1 MGMILNK
8 KRNEVCVEGRLGEKM
23 KKQRVTARDVAQR
36 AGVSTTTVSMIL
48 NGRGDVK
55 FPEKTCRRVLNA
67 CEELGYVRKST
78 FRSSDSD
85 NRVLVAIVPSLSNLY
100 YVSMA
105 EAMQQKARELGYSLL
120 IFDTFRDM
128 QQENRIMNICSQD
141 PFVGIL
147 ILYPLENS
155 LLLHQTGWNKPIIH
169 IYDKNAHRN
178 GDILEFDSFRTGT
191 MIGEHL
197 INLGH
202 ERIAFISANLE
213 SKQVARIQRL
223 EGLQTAFREHGF
235 DSMDSVTACTPELE
249 HLTEGITSEG
259 YELGYLMAKRLMDRH
274 EDVTAFVGSNDMIA
288 FGAMDAVLD
297 AGKRVPND
305 YSICGCGNASVTKY
319 RSVSL
324 TTVECYAIQSGREA
338 VDMLVRKLEGIAT
351 TEEEPG
357 GITRIEYFPKLIVR
371 KSTGPRRK

>member
-1 MGMILNK
+1 
-8 KRNEVCVEGRLGEKM
+8 M
-23 KKQRVTARDVAQR
+23 KKKRVTARDVAQR

-48 NGRGDVK
+48 NGHDDTK
-55 FPEKTCRRVLNA
+55 FPEKTCRKVLDA
-67 CEELGYVRKST
+67 CEALGYVHRNSFKAT
-78 FRSSDSD
+78 EAD

-120 IFDTFRDM
+120 IFDTFRDI
-128 QQENRIMNICSQD
+128 QQENRIMSICSQS
-141 PFVGIL
+141 PFGGIL
-147 ILYPLENS
+147 VLYPMENS

-169 IYDKNAHRN
+169 IYDKNAHKN

-197 INLGH
+197 IHLGH
-202 ERIAFISANLE
+202 ERISFLSANLE

-223 EGLQTAFREHGF
+223 EGLQTAYRDHGF
-235 DSMDSVTACTPELE
+235 DPMVCVAACTPELE
-249 HLTEGITSEG
+249 HLAEVTTSEG
-259 YELGYLMAKRLMDRH
+259 YELGYLLAKRLIDRH
-274 EDVTAFVGSNDMIA
+274 ENVTAFVGSNDMIA
-288 FGAMDAVLD
+288 LGAMDAVLD

-319 RSVSL
+319 RGISL
-324 TTVECYAIQSGREA
+324 TSVECYAIQSGREA
-338 VDMLVRKLEGIAT
+338 VDMLVRKLEGYAAA
-351 TEEEPG
+351 EDEPG

-371 KSTGPRRK
+371 KSTGPRRKASVAESSSKQRK